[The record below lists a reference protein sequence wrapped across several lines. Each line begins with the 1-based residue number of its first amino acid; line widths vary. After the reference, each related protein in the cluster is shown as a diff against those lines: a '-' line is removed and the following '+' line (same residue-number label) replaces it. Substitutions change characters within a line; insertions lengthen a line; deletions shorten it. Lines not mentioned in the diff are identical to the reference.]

1 MGRTIL
7 FKEMSGIHHVEA
19 GRANGATNSLEGP
32 YDGYA
37 ECVKIDYDPEKISL
51 TQLLVCFFKLS
62 ILIV

>member
-7 FKEMSGIHHVEA
+7 FKEMTGIHHVEA

-51 TQLLVCFFKLS
+51 TQL
-62 ILIV
+62 